1 MAEPPE
7 PDAEVGVLRE
17 KVAALEAELE
27 ACRSRLEREKKLRL
41 KAQASASKLRREAE
55 VLSKESS
62 GRKRSEKAT
71 SSIEV
76 QTEDCDAWSHADYY
90 YYSYY
95 NSTEP
100 QPDSSRVPVEPNSD
114 NEGSNSNC
122 TEQLPSSDVNSTRNN
137 EHEMQDN
144 VIHDVQESEDTLLAE
159 GTLAESLRAA
169 AEAAVSQTGF
179 IYDEGTGLYYDHSTG
194 FYYNSET
201 QLYYDP
207 TTGIYYY
214 CDVESGRYQFHS
226 RVDLQSYGTLAAQ
239 QSKDKKSKKKRRDA
253 ECPKANEHKDT
264 DEQKSSS
271 TLNCLSTSNELSSP
285 EEEEFPNLKKAKVDN
300 GTRNSLASKE
310 PSTTNG
316 TSLSFTKKVKQ
327 CTGFLM
333 DDSKTESESEP
344 EEGEITDSGQE
355 DYSSEDEVTSEESV
369 NSEETDSE
377 DGDQIWPPCIR
388 VIVIR
393 SPVLQMGSLYII
405 TAVKPATIGREKG
418 MEHTLQIPEVG
429 ISKFHAEVYFDHEL
443 QNYVLVDQGSQN
455 GTVINGNQ
463 ILQPKAKSD
472 PYVLE
477 HGDEVKIGETVLSFH
492 IHPGSETCDGCEPG
506 QVRAHLRLD
515 KKNESSI
522 GPALTKEEKELNR
535 RKALKQIRVKYGLQN
550 ADYENDNVVKNPKY
564 KDRAGKRRE
573 MVGSEGTFHRDD
585 APASVHVEISDSNR
599 GGMKDPI
606 TLQLHRKHAGLG
618 ASTPI
623 SVENAQ
629 IVNTKNKRN
638 WEKARE
644 RFAENFQDPKTQE
657 NVSKNLPWVRET
669 VE

>member
-1 MAEPPE
+1 MAESPE

-17 KVAALEAELE
+17 KVAALEAELK

-41 KAQASASKLRREAE
+41 KAQTSAAKLRREVE
-55 VLSKESS
+55 VLSKESN
-62 GRKRSEKAT
+62 GRKRIEKAT

-76 QTEDCDAWSHADYY
+76 QTEDCDAWSHTDYY

-100 QPDSSRVPVEPNSD
+100 QPDSSGMPIQSNSD
-114 NEGSNSNC
+114 NEGLNSNC
-122 TEQLPSSDVNSTRNN
+122 TEQLPLSDPSDVNSTRHN
-137 EHEMQDN
+137 EHGMQDN
-144 VIHDVQESEDTLLAE
+144 VIHDVQESEDTLLSE

-226 RVDLQSYGTLAAQ
+226 RVDLQSYGTSATQ

-253 ECPKANEHKDT
+253 EWPKANEHKVHQLT
-264 DEQKSSS
+264 ETMANLKISSS
-271 TLNCLSTSNELSSP
+271 
-285 EEEEFPNLKKAKVDN
+285 
-300 GTRNSLASKE
+300 GLA
-310 PSTTNG
+310 TAG
-316 TSLSFTKKVKQ
+316 
-327 CTGFLM
+327 
-333 DDSKTESESEP
+333 
-344 EEGEITDSGQE
+344 
-355 DYSSEDEVTSEESV
+355 
-369 NSEETDSE
+369 E

-599 GGMKDPI
+599 GHKMLKKMGWKKGEGLGKSGGGMKDPI
-606 TLQLHRKHAGLG
+606 PLQLHRKHAGLG
-618 ASTPI
+618 ASIPI
-623 SVENAQ
+623 SAENAQ

-644 RFAENFQDPKTQE
+644 RFAENFQDPKTQKHA
-657 NVSKNLPWVRET
+657 SKSLPWVRES